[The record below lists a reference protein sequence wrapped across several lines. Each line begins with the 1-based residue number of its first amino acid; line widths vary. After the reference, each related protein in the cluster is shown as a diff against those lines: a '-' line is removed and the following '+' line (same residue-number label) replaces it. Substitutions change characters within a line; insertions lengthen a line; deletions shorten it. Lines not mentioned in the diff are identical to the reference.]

1 MSVKLRDARDSHADR
16 EWIRAAYSDY
26 LGDLSSS
33 RSGLFPVLGDWTVRE
48 DDFLLNW
55 FNDSATHPFVIVVDG
70 ACVCFALVTQLTARS
85 GRSPGYRMSDF
96 FVTRNA
102 RGRGIGRSA
111 AALLF
116 SRFVG
121 EWEVR
126 EDESN
131 RSALDFWR
139 RVIGAHTQGR
149 YSEARGSGE
158 VCHRFRSSVHPAAAG
173 S

>member
-1 MSVKLRDARDSHADR
+1 MSVKLRNARDSLADR
-16 EWIRAAYSDY
+16 EWIRAVYTDY
-26 LGDLSSS
+26 LADLSTS
-33 RSGLFPVLGDWTVRE
+33 RSGLFPILGDWTARE
-48 DDFLLNW
+48 DDLLASW
-55 FNDSATHPFVIVVDG
+55 FNDPGTYPFVIVVDG
-70 ACVCFALVTQLTARS
+70 LCAGFALVAHQPARQ
-85 GRSPGYRMSDF
+85 GRSPEYRMSDF
-96 FVTRNA
+96 FVARAA
-102 RGRGIGRSA
+102 RGRGIGRIA

-131 RSALDFWR
+131 RGALGFWR

-158 VCHRFRSSVHPAAAG
+158 VRHRFRSTVHPAAG
-173 S
+173 P

>member
-1 MSVKLRDARDSHADR
+1 MSVKLRDARDSQADR
-16 EWIRAAYSDY
+16 DWIRAAYNDY
-26 LGDLSSS
+26 LADLSTS
-33 RSGLFPVLGDWTVRE
+33 RSGLYPVLGDWTVRE
-48 DDFLLNW
+48 DDFLVNW
-55 FNDSATHPFVIVVDG
+55 FNDPAAHPFVIVVDG
-70 ACVCFALVTQLTARS
+70 LRAGFALVTHLPARS
-85 GRSPGYRMSDF
+85 GRSPEYRMSDF
-96 FVTRNA
+96 FVTRSA
-102 RGRGIGRSA
+102 RGRGIGQGA

-131 RSALDFWR
+131 RTALDFWR

-149 YSEARGSGE
+149 FSEARGSGE
-158 VCHRFRSSVHPAAAG
+158 ICHRFRSTVHPAVAG